1 MYLKTLTLRGFKSF
15 ASATTLQLEPGITCI
30 VGPNGSGKS
39 NVVDALAWVMGEQ
52 GAKSLRGGKMEDVI
66 FAGTSG
72 RPPLGRAEVALTIDN
87 TDGAL
92 PIEYSEVTI
101 SRTMFRNGGS
111 EYAINGQSCRLLD
124 VQELLSDS
132 GIGREMHVI
141 VGQGQLDSILHA
153 TPEERRGF
161 IEEAAGVLKHRK
173 RKEKALRKL
182 DSTEGNLTRLNDLLS
197 EIRRQLK
204 PLGRQA
210 EVARKAAVVQA
221 DVRDARARLL
231 ADDLVTARTSLEQE
245 LADESVLLERRAEV
259 ETAIEKARRVE
270 ASLEA
275 ALREDLPALA
285 AAQDTWFGLSG
296 LRERLKG
303 TAGLAAERI
312 RNAQEGAA
320 ERTEDS
326 GRDPER
332 LVAEAERIR
341 GQEQDIAAEV
351 ERNRSVLEDALA
363 QKQRAEAAHAEE
375 DRRVA
380 GLLRAAADRREGLA
394 RLHGQ
399 VNALKSR
406 AAAAEEELGRLT
418 AARAEAQARGE
429 RAQREFTALETKVA
443 GLDAGEEGLD
453 AEHEGAASALA
464 DVEARLA
471 KTREEAQAA
480 DRERSALT
488 ARKEALELGLKRK
501 DGAGALLA
509 ATESVSGL
517 LGSVAA
523 LLTVR
528 PGYEAAVA
536 SALGEAADAVAVDSL
551 DAALTAIDHLKTED
565 LGRAGLL
572 LAGTGP
578 EQDPWPQLPGDLG
591 EVTYAADVVD
601 APDALRPALRRLL
614 FKTAVV
620 GDLPAARTLV
630 SRFPDVTAVTRDGDM
645 LGGHYAAGGSSSQPS
660 LIEVQAAVDEAATR
674 LQEAVHAGERL
685 AFELARLEEERAQA
699 QQRVDVALAKLHES
713 DATLAAVAE
722 ELGQLGS
729 QARSAK
735 GEVERLDASV
745 ATAEQAREKHLAG
758 LADLEER
765 LAAAEEAPEEEPDTA
780 ERERL
785 AEAARAARQAEMD
798 ARLALR
804 TAEERARAL
813 AGRADSLLRA
823 AQAERDARAKAAA
836 RRERLAR
843 EGRVAEAVARAV
855 AVALDRLEVSVAA
868 AAEQRTAVE
877 QQRRGREEELM
888 AVRTRLRDLGKG
900 YDELVNTVHRDEM
913 ARAQQRMRIEQLE
926 ERALEE
932 LGLDPEALVADY
944 GPHNPVP
951 AVQAAPQAAGS
962 EKQGEPDET
971 APPAPPQ
978 EAAVP
983 FVREEQQKRLRAAER
998 ALSMLGKVNPLAL
1011 EEFSALEERHKFLT
1025 EQLEDLKKTRRD
1037 LLDIVREVDER
1048 VEQVFTEA
1056 WRDVRDA
1063 FDHVFVRLFP
1073 GGEGKLVLTDPS
1085 DMLATGIE
1093 VEARPPGKKVK
1104 RLSLLSGGERSL
1116 VAVAFLVALFK
1127 ARPSPFY
1134 ILDEV
1139 EAALDDTNLGRLL
1152 EIYEELRENSQLL
1165 VITHQKRTM
1174 EVGDALYGVTM
1185 RGDGVSAVISQRLR
1199 EGEPE
1204 ERPSRR
1210 TVPEEG
1216 AERPSRR
1223 TVPA

>member
-1 MYLKTLTLRGFKSF
+1 MYLKSLTLRGFKSF

-87 TDGAL
+87 ADGAL
-92 PIEYSEVTI
+92 PIEYAEVTI

-141 VGQGQLDSILHA
+141 VGQGQLDTILHA
-153 TPEERRGF
+153 TPEDRRGF

-182 DSTEGNLTRLNDLLS
+182 DSTEGNLTRLNDLLT

-210 EVARKAAVVQA
+210 EVARRAAVVQA

-231 ADDLVTARTSLEQE
+231 ADDLVTARTALEQE
-245 LADESVLLERRAEV
+245 LADESVLVERRTQLEAAI
-259 ETAIEKARRVE
+259 ETARQTE
-270 ASLEA
+270 STLEA

-285 AAQDTWFGLSG
+285 QAQETWFALSG

-303 TAGLAAERI
+303 TAGLADERA
-312 RNAQEGAA
+312 RNAA
-320 ERTEDS
+320 ETADEPASTS
-326 GRDPER
+326 GRDPDQ
-332 LVAEAERIR
+332 LLAEAERVR
-341 GQEQDIAAEV
+341 AQEAEITQDV
-351 ERNRSVLEDALA
+351 ERNRTTLEEALEA
-363 QKQRAEAAHAEE
+363 RQAAEAEHTEE

-406 AAAAEEELGRLT
+406 AAAADDEIGRLT
-418 AARAEAQARGE
+418 AAREEAVARAE
-429 RAQREFTALETKVA
+429 RAQHDFTALETRVA

-453 AEHEGAASALA
+453 AEHEGAAATLA
-464 DVEARLA
+464 DLEDRLA

-480 DRERSALT
+480 ERERGALT
-488 ARKEALELGLKRK
+488 ARKEALELGLNRK

-509 ATESVSGL
+509 ATDSVSGL

-523 LLTVR
+523 LLSVR
-528 PGYEAAVA
+528 AGYETAIAG
-536 SALGEAADAVAVDSL
+536 ALGSAADAVAVEDV
-551 DAALTAIDHLKTED
+551 DAALGAIAHLKADD
-565 LGRAGLL
+565 LGRAGILL
-572 LAGTGP
+572 GGAVVDDAAWPGLPPGT
-578 EQDPWPQLPGDLG
+578 
-591 EVTYAADVVD
+591 VYATDVVD
-601 APDALRPALRRLL
+601 APEPLRPALSRVLFKVAVVDDLPTARRLV
-614 FKTAVV
+614 A
-620 GDLPAARTLV
+620 DLPDV
-630 SRFPDVTAVTRDGDM
+630 SAVTREGD
-645 LGGHYAAGGSSSQPS
+645 LVGAHFAAGGSSAQPS
-660 LIEVQAAVDEAATR
+660 LIEVQAAVDDATEKLTAAH
-674 LQEAVHAGERL
+674 HACERL
-685 AFELARLEEERAQA
+685 GFDLARLEEERADA
-699 QQRVDVALAKLHES
+699 QRRVDVALAKLHES

-722 ELGQLGS
+722 ELGQYGS
-729 QARSAK
+729 QVRSAR
-735 GEVERLDASV
+735 GEAERLV
-745 ATAEQAREKHLAG
+745 QAIEAARAARDKDLAG
-758 LADLEER
+758 LADLEQR
-765 LAAAEEAPEEEPDTA
+765 LLAAEESPDEEPDVA

-785 AEAARAARQAEMD
+785 AESARAARQREMD
-798 ARLALR
+798 ARLGLR

-813 AGRADSLLRA
+813 SGRAEGLVRA
-823 AQAERDARAKAAA
+823 AQAEREARARAAA
-836 RRERLAR
+836 RRARVIR
-843 EGRVAEAVARAV
+843 EGRVAGAVGRAV
-855 AVALDRLEVSVAA
+855 TVVLRHLEVSIERAA
-868 AAEQRTAVE
+868 GARTAVE
-877 QQRRGREEELM
+877 QARRGREEELM
-888 AVRTRLRDLGKG
+888 AVRAKSRDLLKEH
-900 YDELVNTVHRDEM
+900 DELVNTVHRDEM
-913 ARAQQRMRIEQLE
+913 ARTQQRMRIEQLE
-926 ERALEE
+926 ERAVEE
-932 LGLDPEALVADY
+932 LGLDIEVLVAEY
-944 GPHNPVP
+944 GPECLVPASPPAEEDAEPAAPVP
-951 AVQAAPQAAGS
+951 Y
-962 EKQGEPDET
+962 
-971 APPAPPQ
+971 
-978 EAAVP
+978 
-983 FVREEQQKRLRAAER
+983 VREEQQKRLRSAER
-998 ALSMLGKVNPLAL
+998 ALAMLGKVNPLAL

-1025 EQLEDLKKTRRD
+1025 EQLEDLKRTRRD

-1056 WRDVRDA
+1056 WLDVQEA
-1063 FDHVFVRLFP
+1063 FDHVFKRLFP
-1073 GGEGKLVLTDPS
+1073 GGEGKLVLTEPS
-1085 DMLATGIE
+1085 DMLNTGIE
-1093 VEARPPGKKVK
+1093 VEARPAGKKVK

-1116 VAVAFLVALFK
+1116 VAVAFLVSLFK

-1199 EGEPE
+1199 ENAA
-1204 ERPSRR
+1204 S
-1210 TVPEEG
+1210 
-1216 AERPSRR
+1216 
-1223 TVPA
+1223 

>member
-1 MYLKTLTLRGFKSF
+1 MYLKSLTLRGFKSF
-15 ASATTLQLEPGITCI
+15 ASATTLQLERGITCI

-87 TDGAL
+87 ADGAL
-92 PIEYSEVTI
+92 PIEYAEVTI

-153 TPEERRGF
+153 TPEDRRGF

-182 DSTEGNLTRLNDLLS
+182 DSTDGNLTRLSDLLS

-221 DVRDARARLL
+221 DARDARARLL
-231 ADDLVTARTSLEQE
+231 ADDLVTARTALEQE
-245 LADESVLLERRAEV
+245 LADETVLLERRAEV
-259 ETAIEKARRVE
+259 EAAVE
-270 ASLEA
+270 AARQAEAALEA

-285 AAQDTWFGLSG
+285 KAQETWFALSG

-303 TAGLAAERI
+303 TAGLAAERV
-312 RNAQEGAA
+312 RNAA
-320 ERTEDS
+320 EHTETADASTS
-326 GRDPER
+326 GRDPEQ
-332 LVAEAERIR
+332 LEAEAERVR
-341 GQEQDIAAEV
+341 GQEREITAEV
-351 ERNRSVLEDALA
+351 ERNRAGLDGALA
-363 QKQRAEAAHAEE
+363 ARQRAETAHQDEE
-375 DRRVA
+375 RRVA
-380 GLLRAAADRREGLA
+380 GLVRAAADRREGLA

-399 VNALKSR
+399 VNALRSR
-406 AAAAEEELGRLT
+406 STAAAEELGRLT
-418 AARAEAQARGE
+418 AARTEALARAE
-429 RAQREFTALETKVA
+429 RAQRDFTALETKVA

-453 AEHEGAASALA
+453 AEHEGAASLLA
-464 DVEARLA
+464 DLEDRLA
-471 KTREEAQAA
+471 KTREEVQAA
-480 DRERSALT
+480 ERDRSALT
-488 ARKEALELGLKRK
+488 ARKEALELGLDRR

-509 ATESVSGL
+509 ASDSVSGL

-523 LLTVR
+523 LLSVR
-528 PGYEAAVA
+528 AGYETAVA
-536 SALGEAADAVAVDSL
+536 AALGSAADAVAVEHV
-551 DAALTAIDHLKTED
+551 DAAVGALGHLKSED
-565 LGRAGLL
+565 LGRAGILL
-572 LAGTGP
+572 GGNGADGWG
-578 EQDPWPQLPGDLG
+578 DSADDRDWPGLPASAA
-591 EVTYAADVVD
+591 YAIDVVEC
-601 APDALRPALRRLL
+601 PEALRPSLGRVL

-620 GDLPAARTLV
+620 DTLADARALVRDL
-630 SRFPDVTAVTRDGDM
+630 PDVTAVTRDGDL
-645 LGGHYAAGGSSSQPS
+645 LGAHFAAGGSSSRPS
-660 LIEVQAAVDEAATR
+660 LIEVQAAVDEATEQLSAAT
-674 LQEAVHAGERL
+674 HACERL
-685 AFELARLEEERAQA
+685 AFDLSRLEEERAQA
-699 QQRVDVALAKLHES
+699 QHRVDVALAKLHES

-729 QARSAK
+729 LARSAK
-735 GEVERLDASV
+735 GEAERL
-745 ATAEQAREKHLAG
+745 ATAIAAAEEARDQDLAG
-758 LADLEER
+758 LADLEAR
-765 LAAAEEAPEEEPDTA
+765 LAAAEDAPEEEPDTA
-780 ERERL
+780 ERDRL
-785 AEAARAARQAEMD
+785 AEAARSARAHEMD

-804 TAEERARAL
+804 TAEERSRAL
-813 AGRADSLLRA
+813 AGRADSLVNA
-823 AQAERDARAKAAA
+823 ARAEREARAKAAA
-836 RRERLAR
+836 RRERMIR
-843 EGRVAEAVARAV
+843 EGKVAAAVARAV
-855 AVALDRLEVSVAA
+855 TVVLQRLELSIAA
-868 AAEQRTAVE
+868 AADERTAVE
-877 QQRRGREEELM
+877 QSRRGREEELM
-888 AVRTRLRDLGKG
+888 TVRGRLRDLAREH
-900 YDELVNTVHRDEM
+900 DELVNTVHRDEM
-913 ARAQQRMRIEQLE
+913 ARTQQKMRIEQLE

-932 LGLDPEALVADY
+932 LGLDAEALVDDFGPQHLVPPVTAD
-944 GPHNPVP
+944 GED
-951 AVQAAPQAAGS
+951 GS
-962 EKQGEPDET
+962 SDDAEP
-971 APPAPPQ
+971 
-978 EAAVP
+978 VP

-1025 EQLEDLKKTRRD
+1025 EQLEDLKRTRRD

-1056 WRDVRDA
+1056 WEDVRDA
-1063 FDHVFVRLFP
+1063 FDSVFARLFP
-1073 GGEGKLVLTDPS
+1073 GGEGRLVLTDPS
-1085 DMLATGIE
+1085 DMLNTGIE

-1116 VAVAFLVALFK
+1116 VAVAFLVSLFK

-1199 EGEPE
+1199 EAEP
-1204 ERPSRR
+1204 
-1210 TVPEEG
+1210 
-1216 AERPSRR
+1216 A
-1223 TVPA
+1223 

>member
-1 MYLKTLTLRGFKSF
+1 MTEPARQTAVEGSLRVYLKSLTLRGFKSF

-87 TDGAL
+87 ADGAL
-92 PIEYSEVTI
+92 PIEYAEVTI

-111 EYAINGQSCRLLD
+111 EYAINGSSCRLLD

-153 TPEERRGF
+153 TPEDRRGF

-210 EVARKAAVVQA
+210 EVARRAAVVQA

-231 ADDLVTARTSLEQE
+231 ADDLVTARTALEQE
-245 LADESVLLERRAEV
+245 LADESVLIERRAEV
-259 ETAIEKARRVE
+259 EGAIARARESE
-270 ASLEA
+270 AALEA

-285 AAQDTWFGLSG
+285 KAQENWFALSG

-303 TAGLAAERI
+303 TAGLAAERV
-312 RNAQEGAA
+312 RNAQESAA
-320 ERTEDS
+320 DPATGS
-326 GRDPER
+326 GRDPEE
-332 LVAEAERIR
+332 LLAEAGRVR
-341 GQEQDIAAEV
+341 AQETQINTEV
-351 ERNRSVLEDALA
+351 ARHRAGLDQALTA
-363 QKQRAEAAHAEE
+363 RQEAEAAHVEE

-380 GLLRAAADRREGLA
+380 GLQRAAADRREGLA

-406 AAAAEEELGRLT
+406 AAAADDELSRLT
-418 AARAEAQARGE
+418 AARDEAVARAE
-429 RAQREFTALETKVA
+429 RAQRDFTALESRIA

-453 AEHEGAASALA
+453 AEHEGAASALS
-464 DVEARLA
+464 DIEDRLA
-471 KTREEAQAA
+471 KTREEAQTA
-480 DRERSALT
+480 DRERGALA
-488 ARKEALELGLKRK
+488 ARKEALELGLNRK

-509 ATESVSGL
+509 ANESVSGL

-523 LLTVR
+523 LLSVR
-528 PGYEAAVA
+528 NGYEAAIA
-536 SALGEAADAVAVDSL
+536 GALGSAADAVAVEHV
-551 DAALTAIDHLKTED
+551 DAALGAISHLKSDD
-565 LGRAGLL
+565 LGRAGILL
-572 LAGTGP
+572 GGTVI
-578 EQDPWPQLPGDLG
+578 DDTAWPGLPGG
-591 EVTYAADVVD
+591 AVYAMDVVD
-601 APDALRPALRRLL
+601 CPETLRPALSRLL
-614 FKTAVV
+614 FKVAVV
-620 GDLPAARTLV
+620 DDLDAATRLV
-630 SRFPDVTAVTRDGDM
+630 RDVADVTAVTRDGDL
-645 LGGHYAAGGSSSQPS
+645 LGAHFASGGSASQPS
-660 LIEVQAAVDEAATR
+660 LIEVQAAVDEATSMLA
-674 LQEAVHAGERL
+674 EAAHTCERL
-685 AFELARLEEERAQA
+685 TFDLARLEEERAHA

-722 ELGQLGS
+722 ELGQYGS
-729 QARSAK
+729 LARSAK
-735 GEVERLDASV
+735 GEADRV
-745 ATAEQAREKHLAG
+745 AKAIEAAVTARDKDLAG
-758 LADLEER
+758 LADLEQR
-765 LAAAEEAPEEEPDTA
+765 LQAAEESPEEEPDTT

-785 AEAARAARQAEMD
+785 AELARVARQQEMD
-798 ARLALR
+798 SRLALR

-813 AGRADSLLRA
+813 AGRADSLTRA
-823 AQAERDARAKAAA
+823 AQTERDARAKAAA
-836 RRERLAR
+836 RRERLVR
-843 EGRVAEAVARAV
+843 EGQVAEAVGRATSV
-855 AVALDRLEVSVAA
+855 VLARLEGSIVAA
-868 AAEQRTAVE
+868 AAERTAVE
-877 QQRRGREEELM
+877 EARRGREEDLM
-888 AVRTRLRDLGKG
+888 AVRARLRDLAKEH
-900 YDELVNTVHRDEM
+900 DELVNTVHRDEM
-913 ARAQQRMRIEQLE
+913 ARTQQRMRIEQLE
-926 ERALEE
+926 ERASEE
-932 LGLDPEALVADY
+932 LGFDVESLVVDY
-944 GPHNPVP
+944 GPENLVPPSPAAPGEEREVEPDPVP
-951 AVQAAPQAAGS
+951 Y
-962 EKQGEPDET
+962 
-971 APPAPPQ
+971 
-978 EAAVP
+978 
-983 FVREEQQKRLRAAER
+983 VREEQQKRLRAAER

-1037 LLDIVREVDER
+1037 LMDIVREVDER

-1056 WRDVRDA
+1056 WNDVNEA
-1063 FDHVFVRLFP
+1063 FDHVFKRLFP

-1085 DMLATGIE
+1085 DMLNTGIE
-1093 VEARPPGKKVK
+1093 VEARPAGKKVK

-1116 VAVAFLVALFK
+1116 VAVAFLVSLFK

-1199 EGEPE
+1199 E
-1204 ERPSRR
+1204 
-1210 TVPEEG
+1210 
-1216 AERPSRR
+1216 AES
-1223 TVPA
+1223 A